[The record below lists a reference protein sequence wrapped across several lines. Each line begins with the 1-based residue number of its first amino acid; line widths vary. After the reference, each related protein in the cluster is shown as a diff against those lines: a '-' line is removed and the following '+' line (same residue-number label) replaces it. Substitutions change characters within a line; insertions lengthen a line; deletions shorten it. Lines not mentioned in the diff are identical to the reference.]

1 LARILIVDDEPGVR
15 EALRRLVKA
24 EGHVAT
30 VAGDTTEARAE
41 LSSGS
46 FELILC
52 DVNLPGESGWSSF
65 TTSSRVATTSPS

>member
-15 EALRRLVKA
+15 EALRRLVA
-24 EGHVAT
+24 NEGHVTT

-41 LSSGS
+41 LAAGS

-52 DVNLPGESGWSSF
+52 DVNLVSPAWSSSA
-65 TTSSRVATTSPS
+65 TWPRTAPTSQS